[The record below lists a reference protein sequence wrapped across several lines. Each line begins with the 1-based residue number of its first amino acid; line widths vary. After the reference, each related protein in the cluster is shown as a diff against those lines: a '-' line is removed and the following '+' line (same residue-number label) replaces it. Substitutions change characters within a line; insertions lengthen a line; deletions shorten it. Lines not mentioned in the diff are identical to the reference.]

1 MDSLS
6 FLSQHLEKKT
16 EIFEG
21 LKVDRD
27 IRGKNFPYTT
37 PCWNVGITV
46 KKCSFHKIQNPS
58 LDGHLF
64 DSPKCLFTAMYI
76 LESSYDLTVLRG
88 LIRFTGWGMATFVTS
103 FNAECSVLKGHEL
116 LFPSFQSSVDSSSGN
131 SVLGNLWGCIRFQSL
146 LHLMLRQTDFGT
158 GSTKLRSNGS
168 PRPLG
173 LSPAAKPGEMPMS
186 KAPPQ
191 HLPKKRRVGAARN
204 EEKTSRK
211 CKNLKKIRP
220 GTPVQR
226 CVFSNASHW
235 PPSTNINKPRISKL
249 PNMSFVSMYLGARAF
264 EHLQKLEQTTS
275 KIEKKHH
282 ENRLRRRW
290 KKTSQNLWDACP
302 NW

>member
-1 MDSLS
+1 
-6 FLSQHLEKKT
+6 
-16 EIFEG
+16 
-21 LKVDRD
+21 
-27 IRGKNFPYTT
+27 
-37 PCWNVGITV
+37 
-46 KKCSFHKIQNPS
+46 
-58 LDGHLF
+58 
-64 DSPKCLFTAMYI
+64 MYI

-146 LHLMLRQTDFGT
+146 LHLMLRQTDCGT

-211 CKNLKKIRP
+211 CKNLYKENQARNTRP
-220 GTPVQR
+220 KMRFFKRQPLTPL
-226 CVFSNASHW
+226 
-235 PPSTNINKPRISKL
+235 NK
-249 PNMSFVSMYLGARAF
+249 
-264 EHLQKLEQTTS
+264 HQQTM
-275 KIEKKHH
+275 
-282 ENRLRRRW
+282 NF
-290 KKTSQNLWDACP
+290 
-302 NW
+302 